1 MKMKIKNL
9 LLLSVVLS
17 CFNYTSGQNR
27 LEIEPI
33 VRKGINQL
41 VEHLQRHN
49 PDCTDFGKLIIID
62 GVFPPS
68 FPFED
73 EKMYCGLLRESYIVE
88 QMNPDEIK
96 ATLDNA
102 YGDIRYLMTLKGP
115 ELCIHI
121 SSSTYKG
128 NGRASFGP
136 RIRIVYRYSCEKKDW
151 EYITTDFWEF

>member
-1 MKMKIKNL
+1 MKIKNL

-49 PDCTDFGKLIIID
+49 PDCTDFGKLIISD
-62 GVFPPS
+62 ETFPAD

-73 EKMYCGLLRESYIVE
+73 EKMYCGLLRKSYLE
-88 QMNPDEIK
+88 QMKSKKKK
-96 ATLDNA
+96 AIMTQKHGQLE
-102 YGDIRYLMTLKGP
+102 YSMTLKDS
-115 ELCIHI
+115 ELSIHI
-121 SSSTYKG
+121 NSAFTQGDRYF
-128 NGRASFGP
+128 SFGP
-136 RIRIVYRYSCEKKDW
+136 RIRIVYRYSCEKKNW